1 MICGSL
7 AMQHD
12 VLDVLESLL
21 AEHAA
26 ISLDELQHNGQLKMD
41 CY

>member
-12 VLDVLESLL
+12 VLDLLEKLL
-21 AEHAA
+21 KENNGIGLDDLEHR
-26 ISLDELQHNGQLKMD
+26 EQLKMD